1 MGPYRRSAGLLV
13 AVLLAACQ
21 NPEDRA
27 AKQRVF
33 SPPPPDPVLERAKEA
48 VDLSK
53 LPVDDAYR
61 LRVLGMLFP
70 EVRARAG
77 AGLFEVKEVLDVV
90 RAGGNI
96 HMEETGRIRF
106 NARGE
111 MDVELRTGPVEA
123 MQLIF
128 ANEVLYLRN
137 RSGSWRASRDP
148 ADERHYWSDQ
158 TYAALRTTTEMF
170 NPVMELK
177 QKGPE
182 TVDGRKGVAFD
193 VSFKGAPKDP
203 GVLGDPEDGGVG
215 ARLPDGGALFRA
227 AQDRRRAYKGAEPQ
241 ALKGVLVLDEQTGVP
256 LKVDL
261 TAVMKL
267 PGRKTTDVSTM
278 TIVLQST
285 ITQVGKQVAIE
296 PPGQAVEEISRKRVP
311 LNPLDFA
318 DAGTTPGKPVAAP
331 AAGGKGKPK
340 PAEATPPPE
349 EDEE

>member
-111 MDVELRTGPVEA
+111 MDVELRTGPVA
-123 MQLIF
+123 MARGQS
-128 ANEVLYLRN
+128 ERTYR
-137 RSGSWRASRDP
+137 RGSAVWRAAANGKD
-148 ADERHYWSDQ
+148 ATALER
-158 TYAALRTTTEMF
+158 
-170 NPVMELK
+170 
-177 QKGPE
+177 
-182 TVDGRKGVAFD
+182 
-193 VSFKGAPKDP
+193 FKT
-203 GVLGDPEDGGVG
+203 GGV
-215 ARLPDGGALFRA
+215 
-227 AQDRRRAYKGAEPQ
+227 
-241 ALKGVLVLDEQTGVP
+241 
-256 LKVDL
+256 
-261 TAVMKL
+261 
-267 PGRKTTDVSTM
+267 
-278 TIVLQST
+278 
-285 ITQVGKQVAIE
+285 
-296 PPGQAVEEISRKRVP
+296 
-311 LNPLDFA
+311 
-318 DAGTTPGKPVAAP
+318 
-331 AAGGKGKPK
+331 
-340 PAEATPPPE
+340 
-349 EDEE
+349 